1 MDGFL
6 SFVTIDVW
14 TMIMTWGNLLILFLL
29 MKKFLFGPVKKILD
43 ERQAII
49 EKDLSDASSAKEDAE
64 KMKEEYALKLSDA
77 KTEAD
82 EIIRNATKTAQ
93 LRGEEIVKDASKQA
107 SDILKK
113 ADAQIESNK
122 KAALNELKDEVSG
135 LATSIAA
142 KIIEK
147 DINEKDHE
155 KLIEKFIDEIGDA
168 S

>member
-1 MDGFL
+1 MDEFL

-49 EKDLSDASSAKEDAE
+49 EKDLSDANLAKEDAE
-64 KMKEEYALKLSDA
+64 KLKEEYSLKLSDA
-77 KTEAD
+77 KNEAD
-82 EIIRNATKTAQ
+82 EIIRNATKNAQ
-93 LRGEEIVKDASKQA
+93 LRGEEIVRDASKQA